1 VGSPTVRPR
10 LRDDLEPVVG
20 FDGTP
25 LLFDPASGAYTRLT
39 GPAEAVLHLLDG
51 SRSVAEVAVQVS
63 LERQL
68 PLDRVEPAVTRFVAG
83 LRQASLLEN
92 LPAEPATGRA
102 RVVEATRR
110 VPVLR
115 IKLGGPFEGEL
126 PRALRRLPARAAA
139 SAWLLLALGGLGVGI
154 AAAVSGGRR
163 FSGVDVPVVVAVLLA
178 QLAAHESAHAVVCR
192 LAGAPVRQVGIAFW
206 YYVLPIAYIDRTDA
220 YRVRSRSRRAA
231 IALAGPANDAVWIG
245 VCGSLALAGIL
256 GGTFH
261 VVVLAELLLMLGN
274 FNPFLPTDGQQALEA
289 STGLVSLRGDGIAY
303 VAARLLRV
311 QRPLPAGFSG
321 PRRRFYL
328 AYGSACIAYLL
339 FGATMILSAVALL
352 VLDLVRWVTG

>member
-1 VGSPTVRPR
+1 
-10 LRDDLEPVVG
+10 LRDDIEPVVG

-63 LERQL
+63 LERKL
-68 PLDRVEPAVTRFVAG
+68 PLDRVEPAVSRFVAG

-102 RVVEATRR
+102 RVVEAARR
-110 VPVLR
+110 VPVKR
-115 IKLGGPFEGEL
+115 INLGGPFEGEL
-126 PRALRRLPARAAA
+126 SRPLQLAARLPVRAAA
-139 SAWLLLALGGLGVGI
+139 LAWLLVALGGLGVGI

-178 QLAAHESAHAVVCR
+178 QLAAHETAHAVVCR
-192 LAGAPVRQVGIAFW
+192 LAGATVRQVGVALW
-206 YYVLPIAYIDRTDA
+206 YYVLPVAYIDRTDA
-220 YRVRSRSRRAA
+220 YRVRSRMRRAA
-231 IALAGPANDAVWIG
+231 IALAGPANDGLWIG

-261 VVVLAELLLMLGN
+261 VVVLAELVLMLGN

-328 AYGSACIAYLL
+328 AYGGACIAYLL
-339 FGATMILSAVALL
+339 FGATMILSSLALL
-352 VLDLVRWVTG
+352 VLDLVHSVIG